1 MSIKN
6 PSSCAQANNIGKTAD
21 NVKKKLV
28 IALKSSY
35 QPFQP
40 SEKETDPG
48 QPGLTQPSLSPGSC
62 KRKIRR

>member
-28 IALKSSY
+28 IALTSSY